1 MWLKNFKLAIVQKD
15 AGKIASLLDDM
26 PQFETLSEIEEA
38 AWLTKEAINV
48 ISELQDESQSAMIQI
63 QKNIKFLEST
73 QAESSKNLDIKS

>member
-1 MWLKNFKLAIVQKD
+1 MQKD

-26 PQFETLSEIEEA
+26 PQFENLSEIEEA

-48 ISELQDESQSAMIQI
+48 ISELKDESQSAMIQI

-73 QAESSKNLDIKS
+73 QADSSKNLDIKS